1 MQISEVPVGSEQPI
15 HNHEPEQCY
24 YIDRTNQG
32 RHCQGRTPMQTFL
45 DGLALYDQYV
55 YDTSERKEAA

>member
-1 MQISEVPVGSEQPI
+1 MDEVMDWY
-15 HNHEPEQCY
+15 NN
-24 YIDRTNQG
+24 DRTNLG
-32 RHCQGRTPMQTFL
+32 RYCKGRTPMQTFL